1 MSCSFM
7 LCVASNQPEQFDWAV
22 NDRLDEMVHFA
33 LPGLQERQR
42 MLLLYFDQYIAT
54 PAMEKSRCAEF
65 SK

>member
-1 MSCSFM
+1 M

-33 LPGLQERQR
+33 LPGEQERHR

-54 PAMEKSRCAEF
+54 PAMEKSRF
-65 SK
+65 RKYHS